1 MCGFTLKGVR
11 DVIIT
16 QSGFVN
22 IVLLLFG
29 IDNIFMILKKND
41 KSDNIIHDSYNTSVL
56 DNNDDDVN
64 KVNDLDLI
72 YNDNN
77 KKIKCIW
84 PTCSFS
90 SSFFFFSSSSL
101 AMFAISSSRRRCSAC
116 RCFLLFG
123 FG

>member
-1 MCGFTLKGVR
+1 MCRFTLKGIR
-11 DVIIT
+11 DMIIT

-29 IDNIFMILKKND
+29 IDNHMGLILKKND

-64 KVNDLDLI
+64 NVNDLDLI

-77 KKIKCIW
+77 KKRKYI
-84 PTCSFS
+84 
-90 SSFFFFSSSSL
+90 
-101 AMFAISSSRRRCSAC
+101 
-116 RCFLLFG
+116 
-123 FG
+123 

>member
-64 KVNDLDLI
+64 NVNDLDLI

>member
-1 MCGFTLKGVR
+1 M
-11 DVIIT
+11 IIT

-64 KVNDLDLI
+64 NVNDLDLI

>member
-11 DVIIT
+11 DMIIT

-64 KVNDLDLI
+64 NVNDLDLI

>member
-1 MCGFTLKGVR
+1 MRGFTLKGVR
-11 DVIIT
+11 DMIIT

-64 KVNDLDLI
+64 NVNDLDLI